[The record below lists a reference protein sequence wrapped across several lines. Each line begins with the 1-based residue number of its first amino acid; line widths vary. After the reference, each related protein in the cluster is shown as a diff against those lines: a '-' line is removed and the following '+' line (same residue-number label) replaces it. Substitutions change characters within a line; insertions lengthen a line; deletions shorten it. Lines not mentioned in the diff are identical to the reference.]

1 MQAGLAQRHYQTASL
16 FSDGE
21 KRRDTEWNTS
31 LSLWHR
37 ALHFGGITP
46 RLTVAYYRNN
56 SNDAFYEYDKLRT
69 FIEFNKQLDC
79 GAFFVNDIYFVSLLF
94 YFAKRFISVFEN

>member
-69 FIEFNKQLDC
+69 FIEFIKT
-79 GAFFVNDIYFVSLLF
+79 F
-94 YFAKRFISVFEN
+94 